1 MSLPPDY
8 VAQLHTLVDTLT
20 APVAATHQARIQ
32 CTRGCAGCCA
42 DGLTVFEVEADHIRR
57 SAPAVLHG
65 QQPHPPGAC
74 AMLDADGA
82 CRIYA
87 ARPYVC
93 RTQGLPL
100 RWAEA
105 DPDNADQ
112 AIELRDICPL
122 NADGPPLDSLPD
134 DQLWT
139 LGPVE
144 QRLAA
149 AQAMHP
155 AGHDARVPL
164 RGLFHETPPVR

>member
-1 MSLPPDY
+1 
-8 VAQLHTLVDTLT
+8 
-20 APVAATHQARIQ
+20 
-32 CTRGCAGCCA
+32 
-42 DGLTVFEVEADHIRR
+42 
-57 SAPAVLHG
+57 
-65 QQPHPPGAC
+65 
-74 AMLDADGA
+74 MLDADGA
-82 CRIYA
+82 CRLYA

-164 RGLFHETPPVR
+164 RGLFHEAPPVR